1 MRAGLAGLT
10 RVLCIMTSAETKRL
24 LFKQCTACG
33 RQWRSRDSFLWD
45 PDVKIVGYQARFR
58 ELTTGL
64 FLFNH
69 SCGTTIALQAGA
81 FEDMYRGAIFQKR
94 ATGTEDC
101 PGYCLVKDELR
112 PCPAQCE
119 CAFVR
124 EIIQAVKR
132 YPPG

>member
-1 MRAGLAGLT
+1 ME
-10 RVLCIMTSAETKRL
+10 SASTKRP

-33 RQWRSRDSFLWD
+33 HPWRSRESFLWD
-45 PDVKIVGYQARFR
+45 PDVKLVGYQPRF
-58 ELTTGL
+58 EALKTGL

-69 SCGTTIALQAGA
+69 RCGTTIAIQAGE
-81 FEDMYRGAIFQKR
+81 FEDLYHGPIFENR
-94 ATGTEDC
+94 ATGTEEC
-101 PGYCLVKDELR
+101 PGYCLIKDELR

-124 EIIQAVKR
+124 EIIQIIKR